1 MDLIS
6 PDKIRIRH
14 DGEIAESNVVGQ
26 ELADD
31 IRIVLGADTLRAVV
45 DGLPDVRGRVRGA
58 EGGEVV
64 WGQAVVVQVAALG
77 VADGGDGAVGLD
89 AVGLGVRGFGWGG
102 GLAHDFFVHGG
113 FDFGGGEGEDG
124 WVSWGD
130 GDAGWE
136 GSCDHCWLGLW
147 L

>member
-1 MDLIS
+1 MNLIP

-14 DGEIAESNVVGQ
+14 DGEIAESDVVGQ
-26 ELADD
+26 KLADD
-31 IRIVLGADTLRAVV
+31 VGVVLGADAARAVV
-45 DGLPDVRGRVRGA
+45 DRLPDVRGRVRGA

-77 VADGGDGAVGLD
+77 VAEGGDGAVGVD
-89 AVGLGVRGFGWGG
+89 AVGLGLRGFGWGG

-124 WVSWGD
+124 WDSWGD

-136 GSCDHCWLGLW
+136 RRCVHCWLW